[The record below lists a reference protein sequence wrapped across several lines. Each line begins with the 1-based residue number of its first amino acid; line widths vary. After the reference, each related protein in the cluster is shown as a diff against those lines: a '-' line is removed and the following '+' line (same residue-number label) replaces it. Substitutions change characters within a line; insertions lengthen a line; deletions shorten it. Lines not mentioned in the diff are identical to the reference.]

1 MNGRELLEALS
12 YIDEELLAAS
22 EAPVKKA
29 HWRRWAAL
37 AACLAILIL
46 GTFSFRQMEKS
57 AVTEGAADQCAP
69 EAMMAMGTKQE
80 TTAAMESAAEE
91 PMAATEDEA
100 GAFDPRSNSMNDTC
114 EVTCDE
120 APLLVTVMEV
130 TENGFIAQLITDEAE
145 ALTVTVLFTEDAH
158 VPTLEA
164 GREYYITV
172 ASSQE
177 DGTLWVSAVEP
188 AQEG

>member
-12 YIDEELLAAS
+12 YIDEELLAAA
-22 EAPVKKA
+22 EAPVKKT
-29 HWRRWAAL
+29 HWRRWTTL
-37 AACLAILIL
+37 AACLCILVI
-46 GTFSFRQMEKS
+46 GAFSFRQAEKS
-57 AVTEGAADQCAP
+57 ADTAGATP
-69 EAMMAMGTKQE
+69 EAILAMGAKRE
-80 TTAAMESAAEE
+80 TSAAMESAAEE
-91 PMAATEDEA
+91 PMAAAEDEE

-120 APLLVTVMEV
+120 APLLVTVMEI

-145 ALTVTVLFTEDAH
+145 ALTVTVLFTEDAY
-158 VPTLEA
+158 VPALEV

-172 ASSQE
+172 ASSEE